1 MKVEDKG
8 NAELSPN
15 TVKPE
20 LRARNEA
27 GRRLA
32 YTASSKLPERVAEE
46 VRGRCQLV
54 QKEY

>member
-20 LRARNEA
+20 LGAHNEA

-32 YTASSKLPERVAEE
+32 YTASSKLPERVADE